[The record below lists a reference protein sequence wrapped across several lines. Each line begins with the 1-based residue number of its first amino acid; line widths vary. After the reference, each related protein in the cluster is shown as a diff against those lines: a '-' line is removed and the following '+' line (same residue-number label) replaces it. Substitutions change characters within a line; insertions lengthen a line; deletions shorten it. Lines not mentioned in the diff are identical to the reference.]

1 MLLVQ
6 DHFVL
11 HFVPENYTVKHVRH
25 LFDPYHQDISCRIIE
40 EGNFDDYENDRQ
52 DDDAVTS
59 RSRRAFVSLPFYIL
73 DHNMINIVRQRL
85 DGTDMT
91 IKVATNLQIHIHL
104 ESNIAFDVI
113 YPLYSKYGEI
123 LDIVQ
128 SRDQLSCIVHYRE
141 ISSILKILDDLDKS
155 NGKLKD
161 TQFVVSLT
169 RHCKNRLLDI
179 GIRLAHSPTLQP
191 SARSTPVTPA
201 TPVSP
206 KFKIDMKKHHRKS
219 VMKVSDDLKKQDIEQ
234 VLAEKAE
241 AEKAE
246 KAEKAKVDKA

>member
-11 HFVPENYTVKHVRH
+11 HFVPENYTVKHVRN

-59 RSRRAFVSLPFYIL
+59 RSRKAFVSLPYYIIH
-73 DHNMINIVRQRL
+73 HNVISIIRSRIE
-85 DGTDMT
+85 GTYMT
-91 IKVATNLQIHIHL
+91 INVATNLQIHIHL
-104 ESNIAFDVI
+104 ESNIAFDV
-113 YPLYSKYGEI
+113 YSLYSKYGEI
-123 LDIVQ
+123 LDIAGC
-128 SRDQLSCIVHYRE
+128 RDQHSCIVHYRE
-141 ISSILKILDDLDKS
+141 ISSILKILEDLDKS

-169 RHCKNRLLDI
+169 RHCKSRLLDI

-191 SARSTPVTPA
+191 SARSTPVTPV
-201 TPVSP
+201 TSNLT
-206 KFKIDMKKHHRKS
+206 IDMKKHHRKS
-219 VMKVSDDLKKQDIEQ
+219 VMKMSDDLKKQDIRSQ
-234 VLAEKAE
+234 KKA
-241 AEKAE
+241 
-246 KAEKAKVDKA
+246 DKAYSRE

>member
-1 MLLVQ
+1 MLVQ

-11 HFVPENYTVKHVRH
+11 HFVPEDCTVENVRH

-59 RSRRAFVSLPFYIL
+59 RSRKGFVSLPYYIVVP
-73 DHNMINIVRQRL
+73 NMISIVRSRIE
-85 DGTDMT
+85 GTNMT

-123 LDIVQ
+123 LDIVGC
-128 SRDQLSCIVHYRE
+128 RDQHSCIVHYRE
-141 ISSILKILDDLDKS
+141 ISSIFKILEDLDKH

-161 TQFVVSLT
+161 TQFVVTLT

-179 GIRLAHSPTLQP
+179 GIRLAYSPTLQP
-191 SARSTPVTPA
+191 STRSTPVTPV

-206 KFKIDMKKHHRKS
+206 KFKIDMKKLHRKS
-219 VMKVSDDLKKQDIEQ
+219 VMKVSDDLKKQDIER
-234 VLAEKAE
+234 VL
-241 AEKAE
+241 
-246 KAEKAKVDKA
+246 AEKAKVDKADSRE

>member
-1 MLLVQ
+1 MEKSRQSNWLSGHSVIMLVQ

-11 HFVPENYTVKHVRH
+11 HFVPEYYSVKHIRH
-25 LFDPYHQDISCRIIE
+25 LFDPYHRDISCRIIE

-59 RSRRAFVSLPFYIL
+59 RSRRAFVSLPYYIL
-73 DHNMINIVRQRL
+73 DHNVISIVRQRL

-91 IKVATNLQIHIHL
+91 INVATNLQIHIHL

-123 LDIVQ
+123 LDIVG

-161 TQFVVSLT
+161 TQFVVTLT
-169 RHCKNRLLDI
+169 RHCKNKLSDI
-179 GIRLAHSPTLQP
+179 GLRLVRSPALQP
-191 SARSTPVTPA
+191 SARTTPVTPA
-201 TPVSP
+201 TTVSPMTSFSVSP
-206 KFKIDMKKHHRKS
+206 KYNTKLSKS
-219 VMKVSDDLKKQDIEQ
+219 VNAHLKEQDDASRRD
-234 VLAEKAE
+234 
-241 AEKAE
+241 
-246 KAEKAKVDKA
+246 

>member
-1 MLLVQ
+1 MLVQ

-11 HFVPENYTVKHVRH
+11 HFVPENYTVKHIRH

-59 RSRRAFVSLPFYIL
+59 RSRKTFVSLPYYIV
-73 DHNMINIVRQRL
+73 DPNVISIVRSRIE
-85 DGTDMT
+85 GTEM
-91 IKVATNLQIHIHL
+91 IINVATNLQIHIHL

-113 YPLYSKYGEI
+113 YPLYRKYGEI
-123 LDIVQ
+123 LDIVGC
-128 SRDQLSCIVHYRE
+128 RDQHSCIVHYRE

-169 RHCKNRLLDI
+169 RHCKSRLLDI

-191 SARSTPVTPA
+191 SARSTPVTP
-201 TPVSP
+201 VSP
-206 KFKIDMKKHHRKS
+206 KFKIDMKKLHRKS
-219 VMKVSDDLKKQDIEQ
+219 VMKVSNDLKKQDIEQ
-234 VLAEKAE
+234 VLADKT
-241 AEKAE
+241 KVD
-246 KAEKAKVDKA
+246 KVDKAESRE

>member
-11 HFVPENYTVKHVRH
+11 HFVPENYSVKHIRH

-59 RSRRAFVSLPFYIL
+59 RSPKAFVSLPYNVIVP
-73 DHNMINIVRQRL
+73 NIISIVRSRL
-85 DGTDMT
+85 EGTDMT
-91 IKVATNLQIHIHL
+91 INVATNLQIHIHL

-123 LDIVQ
+123 LDIVEY
-128 SRDQLSCIVHYRE
+128 RDQHSCIVHYRE
-141 ISSILKILDDLDKS
+141 ISSILKILDALDKS
-155 NGKLKD
+155 NGKLKE

-169 RHCKNRLLDI
+169 RHCKSRLLNI
-179 GIRLAHSPTLQP
+179 GIHLARSPTLQP
-191 SARSTPVTPA
+191 STRSTPVTPV

-206 KFKIDMKKHHRKS
+206 KFKIDMKKYHRKS
-219 VMKVSDDLKKQDIEQ
+219 VMKVSDDLKKQDIWPQ
-234 VLAEKAE
+234 K
-241 AEKAE
+241 K
-246 KAEKAKVDKA
+246 